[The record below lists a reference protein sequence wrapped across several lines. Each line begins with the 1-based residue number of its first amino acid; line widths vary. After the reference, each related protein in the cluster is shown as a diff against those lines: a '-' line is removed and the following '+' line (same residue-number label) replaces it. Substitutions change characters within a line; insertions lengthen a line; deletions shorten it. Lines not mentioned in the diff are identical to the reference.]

1 MKKAQVEKV
10 AQELLEKY
18 GVDTAHKIAKCAIE
32 AQSSKGEDL
41 SLREIVETM
50 DPKDQKKFTDKL
62 KNVENTKQAKFIGCL
77 LESNGDWREQ
87 AKKRRTNLE

>member
-1 MKKAQVEKV
+1 MKKSQVEKV

-18 GVDTAHKIAKCAIE
+18 GVDTEHKIAKCAIE
-32 AQSSKGEDL
+32 AQSSKGEDQ

-50 DPKDQKKFTDKL
+50 DPKDQKKFTDVL

-87 AKKRRTNLE
+87 AKKRRTILK